1 MITEKD
7 KTQLLDILKQIDVK
21 DMTIEHDNPLLVKW
35 FRFGNYNALKI
46 VSELI
51 KAIPTKKIKDKPLV

>member
-7 KTQLLDILKQIDVK
+7 KTQLLNIIKNIDVK
-21 DMTIEHDNPLLVKW
+21 DMTIDHEDSLIQKW

-46 VSELI
+46 VSEIIQAL
-51 KAIPTKKIKDKPLV
+51 PTKKIKDKVS